1 MEFCSRLGQVMA
13 KTLSPLDDPGEK
25 NWNEV
30 KYPVGLD
37 RVRKRFCV
45 RFNCFCQNSNSQ
57 RETEH

>member
-1 MEFCSRLGQVMA
+1 MA